1 MPIEAL
7 TYLHGLTCLTVKATC
22 TIIAEAFG
30 ILSHD
35 RLTRFLNGDWAG
47 QKLLEWAFQE
57 FFRFH
62 GGYLV
67 IDDTVL
73 RKSSDRRMQD
83 VTWVYS
89 SADKKSV
96 LGYSVVL
103 LVWTDGQMHIPLAFR
118 IWKSGEASKFEL
130 ALDLLSYAR
139 NRLHCQPEFVLFD
152 SWYSSKAMFK
162 RIRDYGWYFVCRV
175 KRNRKFNGKALKHYQ
190 GHPYWEEVGTFSGDL
205 KVLIVRYGKKYF
217 ATNRLSLSGKP
228 VRQIYEFRHW
238 IEEVFKVLKGELHLE
253 DCQAWTRKAQEH
265 HVTLCLVAFCV
276 LERERLDQR
285 RTIYR
290 VKRDASLRGR
300 KSKIASLERLKRA
313 A

>member
-1 MPIEAL
+1 MPIDAL
-7 TYLHGLTCLTVKATC
+7 TYIHGVTCLTVKATC
-22 TIIAEAFG
+22 TIISEALG

-67 IDDTVL
+67 MDDTVL
-73 RKSSDRRMQD
+73 RKSSNRRMQD
-83 VTWVYS
+83 VAWVYD
-89 SADKKSV
+89 SAEKKSV

-103 LVWTDGQMHIPLAFR
+103 LVWTDGRNHIPLAFR
-118 IWKSGEASKFEL
+118 IWKPGQVSKFDL
-130 ALDLLSYAR
+130 ALELLSYAR
-139 NRLHCQPEFVLFD
+139 NRLRCKPEFILFD

-175 KRNRKFNGKALKHYQ
+175 KKNRNFNGKSLKKYK
-190 GHPYWEEVGTFSGDL
+190 GHPYWEDVGMISGEL

-217 ATNRLSLSGKP
+217 ATNRLSLTSKR
-228 VRQIYEFRHW
+228 VRQLYEFRHW

-253 DCQAWTRKAQEH
+253 DCQAWSRKAQEH
-265 HVTLCLVAFCV
+265 HVALCLIAFCV
-276 LERERLDQR
+276 LERERLDR
-285 RTIYR
+285 GCTIYR
-290 VKRDASLRGR
+290 AKRDASLQNR
-300 KSKIASLERLKRA
+300 KLKIHSLERLRHA